1 MKLNVPQCVTL
12 IKNLDA
18 VGYLPLSE
26 WKKLDEV
33 VVAIKT
39 SETYNWLWEDV
50 KAKAEEIMK
59 ELKEKNEPLEAE
71 ANDLYKELDKLW
83 DKEAKKERKKIRQR
97 LGELGNEWDKNLK
110 FAQQSLLDYQDHK
123 MDLDAREIYIV
134 DVEDDFYQVLDAKFH
149 IDDKKFDPDDKTS
162 WFVERLDTDNLK
174 WEIEIPVDTVSENK
188 ISDEENAG

>member
-1 MKLNVPQCVTL
+1 MTKLNVPQCSTL
-12 IKNLDA
+12 IKNLDS

-39 SETYNWLWEDV
+39 SPTYNWLFDDV

-71 ANDLYKELDKLW
+71 ANQLYLELDKLW
-83 DKEAKKERKKIRQR
+83 DKAAKKERKKIRQR

-123 MDLDAREIYIV
+123 MDLDAREIYIIE
-134 DVEDDFYQVLDAKFH
+134 VEDEFYKVLDAKFH
-149 IDDKKFDPDDKTS
+149 IWDKEFNPNDRTS
-162 WFVERLDTDNLK
+162 WFVERIDTDNLK
-174 WEIEIPVDTVSENK
+174 WEIEIPVTTDAENE
-188 ISDEENAG
+188 ISDAK

>member
-12 IKNLDA
+12 IKNLDS

-33 VVAIKT
+33 VVTIKT
-39 SETYNWLWEDV
+39 SKTYNWLWEDV

-71 ANDLYKELDKLW
+71 ANDLYRELDKLW
-83 DKEAKKERKKIRQR
+83 DKEAKKDRKKIRQK

-134 DVEDDFYQVLDAKFH
+134 DVEDEFYKVLDAKFH
-149 IDDKKFDPDDKTS
+149 IDDKKFDPNDKTS

-174 WEIEIPVDTVSENK
+174 WEMEIPVDTVSENK

>member
-12 IKNLDA
+12 IKNLDS
-18 VGYLPLSE
+18 VWYLPLSE

-39 SETYNWLWEDV
+39 SKTYNWLWEDV

-71 ANDLYKELDKLW
+71 ANDLYRELDKLW
-83 DKEAKKERKKIRQR
+83 DKEAKKDRKKIRQR

-110 FAQQSLLDYQDHK
+110 FAQQSLLGYQDHK

-134 DVEDDFYQVLDAKFH
+134 DVEDEFYKVLDAKFH
-149 IDDKKFDPDDKTS
+149 IDDKKFDPNDKTS

-174 WEIEIPVDTVSENK
+174 WEMKIPVDTVPENK

>member
-12 IKNLDA
+12 IKNLDS

-33 VVAIKT
+33 VVTIKT

-134 DVEDDFYQVLDAKFH
+134 DVEDEFYKVLDAKFH
-149 IDDKKFDPDDKTS
+149 IDDKKFNPDDKTS
-162 WFVERLDTDNLK
+162 WFVERLNTDNLK
-174 WEIEIPVDTVSENK
+174 WEMEIPVSTVSENK

>member
-33 VVAIKT
+33 VVTIKT

-134 DVEDDFYQVLDAKFH
+134 DVEDDFYKVLDAKFH
-149 IDDKKFDPDDKTS
+149 IDDKKFNPDDKTS
-162 WFVERLDTDNLK
+162 WFVERLNTDNLK
-174 WEIEIPVDTVSENK
+174 WEMEIPVSTVPENK

>member
-33 VVAIKT
+33 VVTIKT

-123 MDLDAREIYIV
+123 MDLDARETYIV

-149 IDDKKFDPDDKTS
+149 IDDKKFNPDDKTS
-162 WFVERLDTDNLK
+162 WFVERLNTDNLK
-174 WEIEIPVDTVSENK
+174 WEMEIPVSTVPENK